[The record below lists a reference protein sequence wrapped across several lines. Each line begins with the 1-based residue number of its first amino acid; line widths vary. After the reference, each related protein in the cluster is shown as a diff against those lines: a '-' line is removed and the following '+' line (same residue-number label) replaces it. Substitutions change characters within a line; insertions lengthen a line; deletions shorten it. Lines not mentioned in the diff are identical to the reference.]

1 MYVLSALP
9 SRVQS
14 DRKLFKEVYFRA
26 LHGVSRHSLE
36 MAVQNIIQGHSELQH
51 GFMPS
56 PPELRREC
64 ERVMKPILDSM
75 AYVREVEA
83 ARRESAEHRRRAS
96 KVDHTKGR
104 EVIATGIDHGVWS
117 SKGKREFPVGSL
129 WVAKTGT
136 VYGPVKQQAG
146 RAA

>member
-1 MYVLSALP
+1 
-9 SRVQS
+9 
-14 DRKLFKEVYFRA
+14 
-26 LHGVSRHSLE
+26 

-83 ARRESAEHRRRAS
+83 ARREAAEHHRKAS
-96 KVDHTKGR
+96 KIDNTKGR
-104 EVIATGIDHGVWS
+104 KIIAVGIDHGSWVHRA
-117 SKGKREFPVGSL
+117 KHEYPVGSL

-136 VYGPVKQQAG
+136 VYGPLSVE
-146 RAA
+146 AA

>member
-1 MYVLSALP
+1 MYILSALP

-36 MAVQNIIQGHSELQH
+36 MAVQNIIQGHSDLQH

-64 ERVMKPILDSM
+64 ERVMKPILDNM
-75 AYVREVEA
+75 AYVREVEK
-83 ARRESAEHRRRAS
+83 ARAEAIAYNKAHP
-96 KVDHTKGR
+96 KTDHTKGR
-104 EVIATGIDHGVWS
+104 EVIAVGIDHGAWVARA
-117 SKGKREFPVGSL
+117 KQEYPVGSL
-129 WVAKTGT
+129 WVAKTAT
-136 VYGPVKQQAG
+136 VYGPVKQAG